1 MAIEASDDVPVQ
13 LPGRMGLDEGAFSP
27 ATSQNQNPVMTKAYF
42 FLAGA
47 LFLSACQRAPAP
59 ISSSPVVAIS
69 ASAPSAPPQPPPFA
83 FPRGGLRLEYLFD
96 PDLYPPLD
104 ALPRARNIIQNRLDA
119 MGVET
124 HVAITDKHL
133 VVDVLGTTA
142 ERMEAIRAQIAVG
155 KLEFREVDDSSIPL
169 DKLPPGTQE
178 LPAKMPDGST
188 KIVRVLSGT
197 IGPDQVEDA
206 ELRVNEWSV
215 AVEVRLNA
223 AGAAAF
229 ETLTRNN
236 LDRPIAIV
244 LGDKIM
250 SMPIVKTPIAGGRVQ
265 ITMGGADM
273 DKQHADGEALV
284 RALKAGA
291 LRGKLVLE
299 SEYIVRPQK

>member
-1 MAIEASDDVPVQ
+1 MV
-13 LPGRMGLDEGAFSP
+13 
-27 ATSQNQNPVMTKAYF
+27 KACF
-42 FLAGA
+42 FLGGA
-47 LFLSACQRAPAP
+47 LLLSACQPAPAAP
-59 ISSSPVVAIS
+59 ISNSPVVAIS
-69 ASAPSAPPQPPPFA
+69 AFAPPQPPPFA
-83 FPRGGLRLEYLFD
+83 FPRGGLRLEYLFE
-96 PDLYPPLD
+96 PDLYAPLD

-124 HVAITDKHL
+124 RVAITDKHL

-142 ERMEAIRAQIAVG
+142 ESLESIQAQIAVG

-178 LPAKMPDGST
+178 LPAKMLDGST
-188 KIVRVLSGT
+188 KIVRVLPGV

-206 ELRVNEWSV
+206 ELRVNEWGI

-223 AGAAAF
+223 GGASAL

-236 LDRPIAIV
+236 LDKPIAIV
-244 LGDKIM
+244 LGEKIQT
-250 SMPIVKTPIAGGRVQ
+250 MPIVKTPIAGGRVQ

-273 DKQHADGEALV
+273 EKQHADGEALV

-291 LRGKLVLE
+291 LHGKLVLE
-299 SEYIVRPQK
+299 SENIVRPQK